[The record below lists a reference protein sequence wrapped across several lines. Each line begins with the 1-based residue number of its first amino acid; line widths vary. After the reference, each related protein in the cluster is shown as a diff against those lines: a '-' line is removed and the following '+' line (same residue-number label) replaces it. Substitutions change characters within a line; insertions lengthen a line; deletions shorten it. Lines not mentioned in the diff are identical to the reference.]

1 MGWPVKRAFTKC
13 TQKINEKGGKSEFP
27 KNGDLATDDSTQLSA
42 YIKSLANKE
51 MFQYFTMNLSNIMV
65 TK

>member
-27 KNGDLATDDSTQLSA
+27 KNKDLATDDSTQLSA
-42 YIKSLANKE
+42 YIKP
-51 MFQYFTMNLSNIMV
+51 
-65 TK
+65 